1 MNDRTTHDNI
11 KKTGNGNANGSGRK
25 CTESFTA
32 LFEMSLGDIAREHKR
47 VWYLKG
53 AEGGKLSDLRGSNR
67 EVQNTISTL

>member
-1 MNDRTTHDNI
+1 LNDRTTHDNI

-47 VWYLKG
+47 VCYLKG

-67 EVQNTISTL
+67 EVQNTILTL